1 MMGGSSFLRAVSLA
15 AAAACV
21 SAGAWA
27 APLDLATAYR
37 LAQSQ
42 DATIR
47 QSRAAA
53 EAGRER
59 LPQARAQLLPSVQ
72 ATSQRGKNQ
81 LESESTLGSQS
92 TPPNFQRYNS
102 SNDTLSVRQPI
113 YRKQLF
119 AQYAQAKAS
128 VADVNAQL
136 ERDEQSLVM
145 RVTEAYFNVLLAD
158 EQVRLLE
165 VQRRAYETQVDAAQK
180 SFKGGSGTRTDID
193 EAQARLDMTIAQQLE
208 ARQATE
214 IMRRRMQVLVNQPV
228 AEIAPIDVR
237 KLQLTPPTPNDVA
250 QWTAAADASSPEVDA
265 SRAQVEVARQEVEKA
280 KAGHYPSLDA
290 YAQISRSKSDQINS
304 INTAYNQK
312 SVGLQL
318 TVPIFQGGYVNSQ
331 EREALA
337 RLEAAEDQL
346 EALRRD
352 LAVRVHQ
359 EYRGVTEGLA
369 KIQALEQAVK
379 STEQLVTSSRRSFE
393 AGVRTRLDILNAE
406 QQAGQARRDLAQ
418 ARFQYLLS
426 RVRLKALAGNMRA
439 ENIDEINAW
448 LQH

>member
-1 MMGGSSFLRAVSLA
+1 MRKNLLGALTVV
-15 AAAACV
+15 AAACV
-21 SAGAWA
+21 GGAVSA
-27 APLDLATAYR
+27 APLDLATAYQ

-47 QSRAAA
+47 QSRALA
-53 EAGRER
+53 EAGREK

-72 ATSQRGKNQ
+72 ASSSRGKNQ
-81 LESESTLGSQS
+81 LETTSSLNGQALS
-92 TPPNFQRYNS
+92 NFQRYNS
-102 SNDTLSVRQPI
+102 SNDTLQVRQPI
-113 YRKQLF
+113 YHKQLF
-119 AQYAQAKAS
+119 AQYAQAKAQ

-180 SFKGGSGTRTDID
+180 GFRAGSGTRTDID
-193 EAQARLDMTIAQQLE
+193 EAQSRLDMTIAQQLE
-208 ARQATE
+208 ARQNTD
-214 IMRRRMQVLVNQPV
+214 IVRRRLQALVNQPV
-228 AEIAPIDVR
+228 TEVAPVDVR
-237 KLQLTPPTPNDVA
+237 KLQLTPPTPNSVEE
-250 QWTAAADASSPEVDA
+250 WTAAADAASPEVD
-265 SRAQVEVARQEVEKA
+265 SLRAQAESARAEVEKA
-280 KAGHYPSLDA
+280 RAGHYPTLDA
-290 YAQISRSKSDQINS
+290 YAQISKSNS
-304 INTAYNQK
+304 EQVSSVNTQYYQK
-312 SVGLQL
+312 SIGLQL
-318 TVPIFQGGYVNSQ
+318 TVPIFSGGYVNSQ
-331 EREALA
+331 VREALA
-337 RLEAAEDQL
+337 RLEGVEDQL

-352 LAVRVHQ
+352 LGVRVHQ

-379 STEQLVTSSRRSFE
+379 STEQLVVSSRRSFE

-418 ARFQYLLS
+418 ARFQYMLS
-426 RVRLKALAGNMRA
+426 RVRLKALTGNMRA